1 MSNDTDTRKRRLI
14 LCFDGTWNTPES
26 DTNVWRLYSGIPD
39 VHAGYDCQVKFYD
52 KGVGTE
58 KGTRILGGALGL
70 GLDANVLDGY
80 CWLARQYAPGE
91 GRMTEYAGESDLADG
106 DEIYLFG
113 FSRGAFTARS
123 LCGLIGRCGILRRD
137 MFASAD
143 GTIDLRNIQKDHPIV
158 QQAWQHYRISP
169 AQLDRDSAAKARVE
183 AFRRDH
189 SHRVKVRFI
198 GVWDTVGA
206 LGIPTSLPLS
216 LARARYQFHDTE
228 LGKLVENAYH
238 AMAIDEHRKSFNAT
252 LWTRWQAH
260 QSVEQRWF
268 PGAHCNVGGGYQ
280 DDLLPGPPLKWI
292 ADQAAATGL
301 VFSRDPAGDATPGRI
316 PRDFELLGNEYLSP
330 VRNSYKDFMGGLY
343 AAITRPFY
351 RRMLADGV
359 KEVVDPTA
367 HRKWALDPAYR
378 PENLAMAGQ
387 AGLNDPPPG
396 GVRGPAAGG
405 T

>member
-1 MSNDTDTRKRRLI
+1 MSNDVQSSRRRLI

-26 DTNVWRLYSGIPD
+26 DTNVWRLYSAVPD
-39 VHAGYDCQVKFYD
+39 VHAGYDRQVKFYD
-52 KGVGTE
+52 KGVGTD
-58 KGTRILGGALGL
+58 KGMRVLGGALGL

-80 CWLARQYAPGE
+80 CWLAQQYSPGGGTTVE
-91 GRMTEYAGESDLADG
+91 FAGESGIADG

-137 MFASAD
+137 QFAAGGGD
-143 GTIDLRNIQKDHPIV
+143 ADLRSIRREHSVV
-158 QQAWQHYRISP
+158 QQAWELYRIPS
-169 AQLDRDSAAKARVE
+169 AQLVRDSAAQARVE
-183 AFRRDH
+183 AFRREH
-189 SHRVKVRFI
+189 SYRVKIRFV

-216 LARARYQFHDTE
+216 LARGRYQFHDTE
-228 LGKLVENAYH
+228 LGRLVEHAYH
-238 AMAIDEHRKSFNAT
+238 AMAIDEHRKSFQAT
-252 LWTRWQAH
+252 LWTRWEAH

-292 ADQAAATGL
+292 ADKAVAAGL
-301 VFSRDPAGDATPGRI
+301 VFSRDPAGDATPDKV

-330 VRNSYKDFMGGLY
+330 VRDSYREFMGGLY
-343 AAITRPFY
+343 AAIQRPSF
-351 RRMLADGV
+351 RRMLVDGIR
-359 KEVVDPTA
+359 EIVDPIA
-367 HRKWALDPAYR
+367 HRKWALDPGYR
-378 PENLAMAGQ
+378 PQNLAMAGR

-396 GVRGPAAGG
+396 GTRGPAA
-405 T
+405 